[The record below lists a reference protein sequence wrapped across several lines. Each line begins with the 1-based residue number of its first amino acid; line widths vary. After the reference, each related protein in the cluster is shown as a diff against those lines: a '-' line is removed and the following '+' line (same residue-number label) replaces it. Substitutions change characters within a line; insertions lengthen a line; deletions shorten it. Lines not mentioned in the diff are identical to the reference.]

1 MVKRDRQLHYSL
13 KMEPQRRFSRYGAP
27 EIFENL
33 MSVEKVRAVEK
44 RDSSCKVR
52 ILQSHDHLAIMA
64 ARVNR

>member
-33 MSVEKVRAVEK
+33 MSVEKVRAVEEVEA
-44 RDSSCKVR
+44 CFEVR